1 MAVLWNQTWLWCYLN
16 ADMAANYGVY
26 CVAAK
31 DVSDAVFITLSNVL
45 RCVCL
50 TQVLYKAANDD
61 PIWITKSAIIPLR

>member
-1 MAVLWNQTWLWCYLN
+1 
-16 ADMAANYGVY
+16 MAANYGVY

-31 DVSDAVFITLSNVL
+31 DVSDVVFITLSNVL